1 MSKAFTSEEA
11 PDEPAIVVPRA
22 PLPEGVTNFVTPRGL
37 ELLRAEQRELVAA
50 RAGIEALADAGE
62 RAQKLAAWTARLA
75 ALEAR
80 LGSAVV
86 VDPSQQA
93 RHEGVTHA
101 GTPMSVVRF
110 GATVVVSGDDGRER
124 SYRIVGVDE
133 ADASRGDIAFVSPLA
148 RALLGSQLG
157 DSVLVRTPRGEEE
170 LSVLAIT
177 YAAD

>member
-22 PLPEGVTNFVTPRGL
+22 PLPDGVTNFVTPRGL
-37 ELLRAEQRELVAA
+37 ELLRAEQRELAAA

-62 RAQKLAAWTARLA
+62 RAQKLAAWTARVA
-75 ALEAR
+75 ALAAR
-80 LGSAVV
+80 LGSAHV
-86 VDPSQQA
+86 VDPSQEPQ
-93 RHEGVTHA
+93 HE
-101 GTPMSVVRF
+101 VRF
-110 GATVVVSGDDGRER
+110 GATVVVRGDHGRER
-124 SYRIVGVDE
+124 RYRIVGVDE